1 MRPDAGSVLAV
12 GSMETANRTCR
23 GAGPGAGPE
32 AEPERTISIA
42 VTNKTGRRIKRDN
55 LFLEFLLMSCMRFL
69 RSKSSFVSSENYIA

>member
-1 MRPDAGSVLAV
+1 
-12 GSMETANRTCR
+12 METANRMDLAAR
-23 GAGPGAGPE
+23 PD
-32 AEPERTISIA
+32 AEPERTANMA